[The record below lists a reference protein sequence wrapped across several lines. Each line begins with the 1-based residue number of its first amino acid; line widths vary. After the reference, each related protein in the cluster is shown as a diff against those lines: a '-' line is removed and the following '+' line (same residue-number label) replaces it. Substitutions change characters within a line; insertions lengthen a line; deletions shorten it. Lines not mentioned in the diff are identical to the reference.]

1 MSKKEF
7 EEKFCINELPDRTG
21 RMMYLNNDI
30 PIFEVWQ
37 WIEQQIKQE
46 QIDAMLDV
54 LEDIS
59 KFPYSP
65 SQLVPWNHILVEINK
80 KIKEI
85 KELTGELK

>member
-1 MSKKEF
+1 MTWKEELEEVCGEEYQDAVETLIDTLITSLLKKHS
-7 EEKFCINELPDRTG
+7 
-21 RMMYLNNDI
+21 
-30 PIFEVWQ
+30 
-37 WIEQQIKQE
+37 KQE